1 LARDTDEFVLHNRE
15 VSIIVALTESRYA
28 AAGVDIDAK
37 AGALARAR
45 EAIRSTFTPGVL
57 GDVGG
62 FGGLFRPELSGY
74 REPVLVA
81 STDGIGTK
89 LKIAFETG
97 RHDSC
102 GADLVNHCVNDIL
115 VQGASPLFFLDYI
128 ATGRLEPAVLESLI
142 AGIARGCRENGTALL
157 GGETAEMPGFYGAGE
172 YDVAGTIVG
181 IVDREKILDGS
192 RVRAGDVVLGLP
204 SAGLHTNGYSLA
216 RKILFEELGR
226 RPADTIEELGGR
238 SLADVLLAAHLSYLR
253 PLRPLLEENLV
264 HAMAHITGGGFY
276 ENVPRVLPE
285 GVDVEIRSGSWPV
298 LPVFEV
304 IEREGKVSFEEMHRV
319 FNMGIGMVMFVAPGD
334 LQRVTKIW
342 SDVGQSWYAI
352 GNVRGGGS
360 RKVEI
365 QQKPGTHPLA

>member
-1 LARDTDEFVLHNRE
+1 
-15 VSIIVALTESRYA
+15 VSIIAVLTESRYA

-81 STDGIGTK
+81 STDGVGTK

-128 ATGRLEPAVLESLI
+128 ATGRLEPAVLESVI
-142 AGIARGCRENGTALL
+142 TGIARGCRENETALL

-204 SAGLHTNGYSLA
+204 SLGLQTNGYTLA
-216 RKILFEELGR
+216 RRVFFEQLGK
-226 RPADTIEELGGR
+226 RPADRMPELGSKTVGD
-238 SLADVLLAAHLSYLR
+238 ALLAPHLSYLQA
-253 PLRPLLEENLV
+253 LEPLLSESLV

-276 ENVPRVLPE
+276 DNIPRVLPE
-285 GVDVEIRSGSWPV
+285 GVDVVLRSGSWPV
-298 LPVFEV
+298 PPVFEV
-304 IEREGKVSFEEMHRV
+304 IEREGGVSFEEMHRV
-319 FNMGIGMVMFVAPGD
+319 FNMGIGMVVIIAPGD
-334 LQRVTKIW
+334 LPRVAKIW
-342 SDVGQSWYAI
+342 NDAGRRFYIVGNVVSGSRRSVVEPPPGGQS
-352 GNVRGGGS
+352 S
-360 RKVEI
+360 
-365 QQKPGTHPLA
+365 